1 MQGLDNLIIILIII
15 ILWSGD
21 TIMIRVWI
29 RFLAKKKWN
38 KCKKTYPYFSG
49 NIIQKLF
56 LHGLRGSMDITAVI
70 LTYIFNIS
78 ALLGIG
84 TGIWSLISPENM
96 IAEDSFRIIIGVWL
110 FSYLLKCL
118 VLYFSPPEF

>member
-1 MQGLDNLIIILIII
+1 
-15 ILWSGD
+15 
-21 TIMIRVWI
+21 
-29 RFLAKKKWN
+29 
-38 KCKKTYPYFSG
+38 
-49 NIIQKLF
+49 
-56 LHGLRGSMDITAVI
+56 MDITAVI

-110 FSYLLKCL
+110 FSYLLKCF

>member
-1 MQGLDNLIIILIII
+1 MQGLDNLIIILLII

-38 KCKKTYPYFSG
+38 KCKKTYTYFSG

-56 LHGLRGSMDITAVI
+56 LYGLRGQIDITAVI

-96 IAEDSFRIIIGVWL
+96 IAEYSFRIIIGVWL
-110 FSYLLKCL
+110 FSYLLKCC